1 MFTILYKYVLL
12 LTSYFMKTINLL
24 SSLSYSDWIG
34 FCQKQLNFSIKL
46 KLTKPVIT
54 TKPKI
59 NLSNLKTSNTE
70 KVLRSKNCLL
80 NYNDNQNF
88 QDISYFQS
96 VNLKATTGGVLKKAV
111 LKNFAIFTKKTIC
124 VRVSFA
130 TFLRTPK
137 LKNICRL
144 LWISSWTKNLLITQQ
159 SKSPPPYT
167 HTHTH

>member
-1 MFTILYKYVLL
+1 MQRFQCWLFVLKRPYICYYIIWMTVPL
-12 LTSYFMKTINLL
+12 NLTWALGH
-24 SSLSYSDWIG
+24 W
-34 FCQKQLNFSIKL
+34 
-46 KLTKPVIT
+46 KLTKPVIA

-59 NLSNLKTSNTE
+59 NLSNLKTSNIE

-111 LKNFAIFTKKTIC
+111 LKNFAIFTKKPIC
-124 VRVSFA
+124 VRVSFV

-137 LKNICRL
+137 LKNICRF

-159 SKSPPPYT
+159 SKRSLGV
-167 HTHTH
+167 